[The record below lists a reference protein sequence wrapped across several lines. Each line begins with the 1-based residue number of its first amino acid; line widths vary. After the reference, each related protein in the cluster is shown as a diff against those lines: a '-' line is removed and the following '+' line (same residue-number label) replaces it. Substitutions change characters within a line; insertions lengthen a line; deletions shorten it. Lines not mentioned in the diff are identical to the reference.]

1 MVFMYASDSK
11 ITLVQSKCNE
21 FQLQKTSARQQGNKA
36 YFATGTWEQSQKDQ
50 REQGEIGEIEKRR
63 KMVKYFWGTRE
74 QRKHRS
80 PWETR
85 DIIAN
90 ACLFIHVNTRFSI
103 SDNSHA

>member
-1 MVFMYASDSK
+1 MYASDSK

-36 YFATGTWEQSQKDQ
+36 YFATGTWEQ
-50 REQGEIGEIEKRR
+50 R

-85 DIIAN
+85 DIIVN